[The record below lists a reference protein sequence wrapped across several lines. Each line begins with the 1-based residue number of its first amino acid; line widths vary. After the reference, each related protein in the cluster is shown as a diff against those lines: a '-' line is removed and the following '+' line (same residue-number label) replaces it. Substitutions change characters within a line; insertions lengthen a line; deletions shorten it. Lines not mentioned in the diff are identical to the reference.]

1 MVKVKGCYWSH
12 IAENWRSIVMYGIDN
27 ELTGQLRYRELLKE
41 AEQER
46 LAAHAKQ
53 VEQGSFYRNV
63 VYLVGSSLI
72 QLGQRLERV
81 GTSCTSNSPTSAS
94 IRQS

>member
-1 MVKVKGCYWSH
+1 
-12 IAENWRSIVMYGIDN
+12 MYRIDN

-46 LAAHAKQ
+46 LVAKAKRI
-53 VEQGSFYRNV
+53 EQGSFYRSAA
-63 VYLVGSSLI
+63 YLVGSSLV

-81 GTSCTSNSPTSAS
+81 GTSCSTNPPTSAS
-94 IRQS
+94 IREV

>member
-1 MVKVKGCYWSH
+1 
-12 IAENWRSIVMYGIDN
+12 MYRIDN

-46 LAAHAKQ
+46 LAAQ
-53 VEQGSFYRNV
+53 STRVEQGSFYRSA
-63 VYLVGSSLI
+63 VYLIGSSLV

-81 GTSCTSNSPTSAS
+81 GTSCTSHPPTSAS
-94 IRQS
+94 IHQS

>member
-1 MVKVKGCYWSH
+1 
-12 IAENWRSIVMYGIDN
+12 MYRIDN

-41 AEQER
+41 AEHER

-53 VEQGSFYRNV
+53 IEQGSFYRSA
-63 VYLVGSSLI
+63 VYLIGSSLI

-81 GTSCTSNSPTSAS
+81 GTSCASNPPTSAS

>member
-1 MVKVKGCYWSH
+1 
-12 IAENWRSIVMYGIDN
+12 MYRIDN

-46 LAAHAKQ
+46 LVAKAKR
-53 VEQGSFYRNV
+53 VEQGAFYRSAA
-63 VYLVGSSLI
+63 YLVGSSLV

-81 GTSCTSNSPTSAS
+81 GTSCSTNPPTSATF
-94 IRQS
+94 RKV